1 MIFCVFILYFF
12 EYNDDKSYMDSKGI
26 DLLNITPVLIAQAIK
41 TDRKLPQVIKPVE
54 QSGKPE
60 LRSNMERADR
70 GLFLQANAHNEQLR
84 QKLQALAR
92 VLRERSS
99 KKWKKKVSLR
109 WKWQENQNLL
119 CVEILDEAT
128 GALLEEAPLNEL
140 LSGLDTLD
148 MSSHGLLIDKTA

>member
-1 MIFCVFILYFF
+1 
-12 EYNDDKSYMDSKGI
+12 MDSKGI

-54 QSGKPE
+54 QSGKSE

-70 GLFLQANAHNEQLR
+70 DVLFLHINAHDEQLR
-84 QKLQALAR
+84 QKLQALTR
-92 VLRERSS
+92 VLQQRFS

-119 CVEILDEAT
+119 CVEIIDEET

-140 LSGLDTLD
+140 LSGLNTSEASL
-148 MSSHGLLIDKTA
+148 HGLLIDKTA